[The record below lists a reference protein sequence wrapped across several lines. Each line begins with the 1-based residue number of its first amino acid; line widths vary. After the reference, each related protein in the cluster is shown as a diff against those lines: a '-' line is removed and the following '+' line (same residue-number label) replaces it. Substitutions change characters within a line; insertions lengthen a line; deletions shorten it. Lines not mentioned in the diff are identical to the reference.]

1 MNEIKS
7 KGEQRHQLAD
17 RLARLDKLQRAA
29 LGIALGLLLVLVT
42 LIAVAWMWQQTHW

>member
-17 RLARLDKLQRAA
+17 RLARLDGLQRAA
-29 LGIALGLLLVLVT
+29 LGIALGLLLALAT
-42 LIAVAWMWQQTHW
+42 LLAVAWMWQQTHW